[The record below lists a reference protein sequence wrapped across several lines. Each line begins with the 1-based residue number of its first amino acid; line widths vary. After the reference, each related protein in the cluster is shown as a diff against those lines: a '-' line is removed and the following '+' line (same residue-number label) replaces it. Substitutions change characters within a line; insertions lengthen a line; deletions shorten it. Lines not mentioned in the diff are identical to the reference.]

1 VTRVVFGAIT
11 AAAVSTA
18 VHRMRETKRSEL
30 RAKTLASELRATN
43 GQLTQ
48 TTERLKVALHAG
60 QVGLWQINTRTG
72 DRWLSPELLELF
84 GLEPDSPKAA
94 GGYLSRIHPDDAD
107 EAVKHEDRVPGEV
120 TQTRFRIRH
129 EDGGYRWM
137 FSRSMLDP
145 NHSQPYLVYGAM
157 VDVTEDYEKELEL
170 ERLNDE
176 LTDTNRSLESFTKV
190 ASHDLRSPLRAI
202 RSLVEFLREDAPQ
215 ELDEGTESYLDR
227 IDLRASR
234 AEHLIDD
241 LLDYARAGEAR
252 DTPSLVEPQRLIED
266 ILETVSQ
273 PDGIESVVEID
284 CGPIFVE
291 ATPLATCVRNLVDNA
306 FKHHDN
312 PPGVVSI
319 AVRQGLKI
327 VEIAVAD
334 DGPGFPSSQRET
346 IFEPFRKMHARP
358 EVEGSGIGLSVIK
371 RSVEAYGGMI
381 TVESEVG
388 SGSTFTLRWPIAAL
402 DLVEGS
408 AHNAHSDT
416 ASQTELLPSLL
427 R

>member
-1 VTRVVFGAIT
+1 
-11 AAAVSTA
+11 
-18 VHRMRETKRSEL
+18 
-30 RAKTLASELRATN
+30 
-43 GQLTQ
+43 
-48 TTERLKVALHAG
+48 
-60 QVGLWQINTRTG
+60 
-72 DRWLSPELLELF
+72 
-84 GLEPDSPKAA
+84 
-94 GGYLSRIHPDDAD
+94 
-107 EAVKHEDRVPGEV
+107 
-120 TQTRFRIRH
+120 
-129 EDGGYRWM
+129 
-137 FSRSMLDP
+137 
-145 NHSQPYLVYGAM
+145 HSDPYLVYGAM
-157 VDVTEDYEKELEL
+157 VDVTEDYENELEL
-170 ERLNDE
+170 ERLNHE
-176 LTDTNRSLESFTKV
+176 LTDKNRSLESFTKV
-190 ASHDLRSPLRAI
+190 ASHDMRSPLRAI
-202 RSLVEFLREDAPQ
+202 RSLVEFLREDAPH

-234 AEHLIDD
+234 AEQLIDD
-241 LLDYARAGEAR
+241 LLNYARAGEAR
-252 DTPSLVEPQRLIED
+252 DTPSLVQPQRLIED

-334 DGPGFPSSQRET
+334 DGPGFPSSQQEVM
-346 IFEPFRKMHARP
+346 FEPFRKMHARP

-371 RSVEAYGGMI
+371 RSVEAHGGTI

-402 DLVEGS
+402 NLVEGP
-408 AHNAHSDT
+408 AHDAHSDT
-416 ASQTELLPSLL
+416 TSETEFLPSLL